1 MVGQRGRAGQEAT
14 RTDGKL
20 VQRRIHRTAFF
31 ISSVRFLKHLVMNP
45 SLHNFRESLLK
56 RLVDFLW
63 QQWSALGLAGYAR
76 HDSAKMIDPEA
87 LLLFSTH
94 IARHDSRLFDE
105 ILDWLHHNGSWINLQ
120 RLGTLHKEENLGDS
134 AVLSAIAD
142 LLSKNS
148 VHQKWKLL
156 MRRVEV
162 PSSQLA
168 ELPQKLF
175 PSIPI
180 LKEPDPVFLK
190 HGLQRGGIE
199 LRGMSQSPRPD
210 QPATF
215 LFKLRALFGM
225 QARAEVMAWLLA
237 NQQGHPAEIARQ
249 TGYFRGSIQNVL
261 NDLRLSGHVGSVRI
275 GREKSFSILRHDE
288 WRFLL
293 TWPDANAF
301 PQWINWAPLFRAIQI
316 FLDALG
322 KPELDEKSENF
333 QAIQLRE
340 ALEQATPSLVR
351 AGRIHQMRATSDM
364 SGTALTTALLTDLET
379 LIP

>member
-1 MVGQRGRAGQEAT
+1 
-14 RTDGKL
+14 
-20 VQRRIHRTAFF
+20 
-31 ISSVRFLKHLVMNP
+31 MNP
-45 SLHNFRESLLK
+45 SLQNFRESLLK

-63 QQWSALGLAGYAR
+63 QQWSALGVAGHAR
-76 HDSAKMIDPEA
+76 PDGAGMIDPEA

-105 ILDWLHHNGSWINLQ
+105 ILDWLHVNGSWINLQ
-120 RLGTLHKEENLGDS
+120 RLGTLHKEESLGDP
-134 AVLSAIAD
+134 AVLAAIAD
-142 LLSKNS
+142 LLSKDS
-148 VHQKWKLL
+148 AHLKWKHL

-162 PSSQLA
+162 PSSPFA

-175 PSIPI
+175 SSIPI

-190 HGLQRGGIE
+190 HGLLRGGIE

-261 NDLRLSGHVGSVRI
+261 NDLTMSGHVGFSRI
-275 GREKSFSILRHDE
+275 GREKSFFIQRHDE
-288 WRFLL
+288 WHFLL
-293 TWPDANAF
+293 TWPDAKTF
-301 PQWINWAPLFRAIQI
+301 PQWDNWAPLFRAIQI
-316 FLDALG
+316 FLDTLG
-322 KPELDEKSENF
+322 KPELAGKSENF
-333 QAIQLRE
+333 QAIRLRE
-340 ALEQATPSLVR
+340 ALEEATPALVR
-351 AGRIHQMRATSDM
+351 AGRIHQMNATRDM
-364 SGTALTTALLTDLET
+364 SGSAFTGLLLTDIEF

>member
-1 MVGQRGRAGQEAT
+1 
-14 RTDGKL
+14 
-20 VQRRIHRTAFF
+20 
-31 ISSVRFLKHLVMNP
+31 MNP
-45 SLHNFRESLLK
+45 SLHNFRESLLQ
-56 RLVDFLW
+56 RLLDFLW
-63 QQWSALGLAGYAR
+63 RQWSALGVAGHAR
-76 HDSAKMIDPEA
+76 SDDPWMIDPEA

-105 ILDWLHHNGSWINLQ
+105 ILDWLHTNGSWINLQ
-120 RLGTLHKEENLGDS
+120 RLGTLHKEESLGDS
-134 AVLSAIAD
+134 AVLGAIAD
-142 LLSKNS
+142 LLSRES
-148 VHQKWKLL
+148 AHQKWKLL
-156 MRRVEV
+156 IRRMEKPDSPAAKLV
-162 PSSQLA
+162 Q
-168 ELPQKLF
+168 QLF

-190 HGLQRGGIE
+190 HGLERGGIE

-237 NQQGHPAEIARQ
+237 NEQGHPAEIARQ

-261 NDLRLSGHVGSVRI
+261 NDLAASGHIRSMRI

-293 TWPDANAF
+293 TWPNAEAF
-301 PQWINWAPLFRAIQI
+301 PNWVNWAPLFHAIQT
-316 FLDALG
+316 FLDTLG
-322 KPELDEKSENF
+322 KPGLDEKSENF

-340 ALEQATPSLVR
+340 ALDQVAPALASMGVTQGWSTTSNLRGTELVQSLI
-351 AGRIHQMRATSDM
+351 ADLDS
-364 SGTALTTALLTDLET
+364 LLG
-379 LIP
+379 

>member
-1 MVGQRGRAGQEAT
+1 
-14 RTDGKL
+14 
-20 VQRRIHRTAFF
+20 
-31 ISSVRFLKHLVMNP
+31 MNP
-45 SLHNFRESLLK
+45 SLHNFRESLLQ
-56 RLVDFLW
+56 RLLDFLW
-63 QQWSALGLAGYAR
+63 RQWSALGVAGHAR
-76 HDSAKMIDPEA
+76 SDDQWMIDPEA

-105 ILDWLHHNGSWINLQ
+105 ILDWLHTNGSWINLQ

-134 AVLSAIAD
+134 AILAAIAD
-142 LLSKNS
+142 LLSRES
-148 VHQKWKLL
+148 AHLKWKLL
-156 MRRVEV
+156 MRRVEK
-162 PSSQLA
+162 PDSSSA
-168 ELPQKLF
+168 ELVQRLF

-190 HGLQRGGIE
+190 HGLERGGIE

-225 QARAEVMAWLLA
+225 QARAEVMGWLLA
-237 NQQGHPAEIARQ
+237 SEQGHPAEIARQ

-261 NDLRLSGHVGSVRI
+261 NDLTTSGHIGSIRI
-275 GREKSFSILRHDE
+275 GREKTFSILRHEE

-293 TWPDANAF
+293 TWPNAEAF
-301 PQWINWAPLFRAIQI
+301 PQWINWAPLFRAIQT

-322 KPELDEKSENF
+322 TPGLDEKSENF

-340 ALEQATPSLVR
+340 ALDQASPALARLGITQGWRTIADLRGTDLIQSLL
-351 AGRIHQMRATSDM
+351 AD
-364 SGTALTTALLTDLET
+364 LDALLG
-379 LIP
+379 